1 MFNNFCFIYDTWN
14 CTACY
19 FCSVMPDSNNLLS
32 ICMLLTQFMDVNV
45 TYMVVIL
52 ENNRKLFFWWKLLEF
67 ETSEIHIKLIS
78 YNSFKYENILD
89 FQNYCEVYR
98 ELPYMPDSV
107 SPLSNILYSYGIF
120 VTITKWT
127 LLYYWIPI
135 LFKLSQFF
143 PNVPF
148 LF

>member
-1 MFNNFCFIYDTWN
+1 ME
-14 CTACY
+14 
-19 FCSVMPDSNNLLS
+19 
-32 ICMLLTQFMDVNV
+32 VNA

-52 ENNRKLFFWWKLLEF
+52 ENNRKLFLWWKLLEF
-67 ETSEIHIKLIS
+67 ETSEIHIELIS
-78 YNSFKYENILD
+78 YNSFKYENNLD